1 MDKIG
6 TENYT
11 KLYKLSIV
19 MKIMKLKFIL
29 VVSICCSLY
38 ITYSYWP
45 LSTLKFL
52 SSWGKV
58 YHMLIRIMVR
68 KGSFWIWNNVSA
80 AHLSS
85 FVHPRNQTCL
95 FHRRKDQVQIHKVPR
110 SRWNGILSNAVSKRL
125 KQPSDLRIFIASHD
139 AWSGM
144 HIAWFFLSKLL
155 NLNFWLYYF

>member
-1 MDKIG
+1 MDKVG

-11 KLYKLSIV
+11 KLYNLSII

-29 VVSICCSLY
+29 VVSICCSIY
-38 ITYSYWP
+38 ITYNYWP

-58 YHMLIRIMVR
+58 YHMPIKIMVR

-85 FVHPRNQTCL
+85 LVHPRNQTCL
-95 FHRRKDQVQIHKVPR
+95 FHRRKDQVQIHKRFPEAGGVLF
-110 SRWNGILSNAVSKRL
+110 SLIQCQNASSNL
-125 KQPSDLRIFIASHD
+125 PI
-139 AWSGM
+139 SG
-144 HIAWFFLSKLL
+144 FLLPVMMREVECT
-155 NLNFWLYYF
+155 